1 LFEEKC
7 IVGYLD
13 LFWRAFDDSDF
24 DFLPVILIA
33 HGSELWLV
41 EMSSGT
47 DRIPSIARPRNPVMP
62 MVEFG
67 VCPTLE
73 VAANAWIVPSRLE
86 DAGSGRKLL
95 ETAVGE
101 AKSCSFEDRESSIF
115 SMYFRICNFWEG
127 FGCSSWT
134 LVLEDRGR
142 QRQLPGGQFFSP
154 TAQVGSVNH
163 HNGNFLDIIIGY

>member
-1 LFEEKC
+1 MNSKSRWIETSTLFEEKC

-13 LFWRAFDDSDF
+13 IFRRAFDGSDF

-33 HGSELWLV
+33 HGSELWLL
-41 EMSSGT
+41 ELSSGT

-101 AKSCSFEDRESSIF
+101 AKSCSFEDLESSIF
-115 SMYFRICNFWEG
+115 FDVFPGLQFLVGFRS
-127 FGCSSWT
+127 SSWT

-142 QRQLPGGQFFSP
+142 QCQLPGGQFFS
-154 TAQVGSVNH
+154 
-163 HNGNFLDIIIGY
+163 NGPSWKCEAP